1 MQLPLVTILA
11 ISYNQEKYVIDTL
24 NSIKAQTYSNIQ
36 LIIADD
42 GSKDNTKQLIREWV
56 PENWPDAVFLDHP
69 VNMGVTK
76 NLNSGLPYIKGVYYQ
91 FIGCED
97 LMMPDKI
104 EKQVTIFEQH
114 PEVGVVYSDM
124 YRMDEEGM
132 LDSKTHYQ
140 RTGKYNVPVSG
151 MVYEKMLERCFIAT
165 PTALIKSEILFDIGG
180 DNEKLEVNDFD
191 FWMRAS
197 KKYLFLYHLDITMKY
212 RLVSTSISAKGNLFH
227 YKNGFLL
234 YYFNYDNRKAYRKI
248 FNSRM
253 FFSIQNLHHLKF
265 KKTSLFSLKAFL
277 KSGDI
282 RFLYFTFL
290 SAGLIFKGKS

>member
-1 MQLPLVTILA
+1 VQLPLVTILA
-11 ISYNQEKYVIDTL
+11 ISYNQERYVIDTL
-24 NSIKAQTYSNIQ
+24 NSIKAQTYPNIQ

-42 GSKDNTKQLIREWV
+42 GSKDNTKKLIREWI
-56 PENWPDAVFLDHP
+56 PRNWPETIFLDHP

-76 NLNSGLPYIKGVYYQ
+76 NLNSGLPYIKGKYYQ

-97 LMMPDKI
+97 LMMPYKI
-104 EKQVTIFEQH
+104 ETQVELLENN
-114 PEVGVVYSDM
+114 PEVGIIYSDM
-124 YRMDEEGM
+124 YRMNEDGV
-132 LDSKTHYQ
+132 LYDKTHYQ
-140 RTGKYNVPVSG
+140 HTGKYNIPASG

-165 PTALIKSEILFDIGG
+165 PTALIKSEVLFTIGG

-197 KKYLFLYHLDITMKY
+197 KRYLFLYHSDVTMKY

-234 YYFNYDNRKAYRKI
+234 YYYNYDNRKAYRKI

-265 KKTSLFSLKAFL
+265 KKTSLFSLKAFF

-282 RFLYFTFL
+282 RFLYFAFL
-290 SAGLIFKGKS
+290 STRLIFNGKA